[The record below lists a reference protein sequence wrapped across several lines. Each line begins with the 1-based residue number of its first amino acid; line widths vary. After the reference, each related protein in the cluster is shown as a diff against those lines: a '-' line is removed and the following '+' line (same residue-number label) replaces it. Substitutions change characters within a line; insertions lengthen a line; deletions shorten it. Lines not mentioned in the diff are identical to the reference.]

1 VLNFLACDAQFQ
13 TPTNVG
19 LQRGFATCTH
29 AYAELNQG
37 TRLFIQRA
45 GIGEDFAKLLVR
57 ILKFWKSIA
66 ESNKGFGEFSLF
78 STHQIILDIGF
89 NLGA

>member
-1 VLNFLACDAQFQ
+1 
-13 TPTNVG
+13 
-19 LQRGFATCTH
+19 
-29 AYAELNQG
+29 
-37 TRLFIQRA
+37 IQRA

-89 NLGA
+89 NLRALVLLEDRLNRGGFSEWPIPLPQL